1 MNHTDKPIIA
11 VTLGDPAGVG
21 PEITLKALKNERVQQ
36 AVRPVVFGDAQV
48 LRQAMD
54 ITGLRFNLQPLQR
67 IDQAVFEPNTI
78 LVVESDM
85 INAPVQM
92 GVVQGLCGRAVFSYL
107 ANATDWTMSGITQA
121 IATAPVSRESLQ
133 AGHIPY
139 WDQTEIL
146 AKLTQTETPLSLL
159 MNGPLRI
166 LLYGRPMPFRQA
178 AEHLTVDGLVAALQR
193 SAEGMRQ
200 LGFERPRLAVAA
212 LNPGDG
218 EDGFFGNEEAAIL
231 APAVAQACRLGLNVK
246 GPAPADS
253 LFCQALAGTYDAVL
267 ALVHDQRRIAALGY
281 DSQRTIEL
289 TLGLPFLH
297 IAAIHETAL
306 EDAGKNIADPAGMIE
321 CLLACSRYGQTA
333 REFLKRTLDSK
344 MKK

>member
-21 PEITLKALKNERVQQ
+21 PEITLKALKNEQVQQ

-67 IDQAVFEPNTI
+67 IDQAVFEPSTI

-92 GVVQGLCGRAVFSYL
+92 GEVQGLCGRAVFSYL
-107 ANATDWTMSGITQA
+107 ANAIDWTMSGITQA
-121 IATAPVSRESLQ
+121 MVSAPISRESLR

-146 AKLTQTETPLSLL
+146 AKLTQTETPISLL
-159 MNGPLRI
+159 MSGPLRI
-166 LLYGRPMPFRQA
+166 LFYSRPMPLRQV
-178 AEHLTVDGLVAALQR
+178 AEHLSVDSLVAALQR
-193 SAEGMRQ
+193 GVRGLRQ

-212 LNPGDG
+212 FNPYGGENGLFGD
-218 EDGFFGNEEAAIL
+218 EEAAIL
-231 APAVAQACRLGLNVK
+231 VPAVAQACRLGLDVK

-253 LFCQALAGTYDAVL
+253 VFCHALAGMYDAVF
-267 ALVHDQRRIAALGY
+267 ALYHDQGHIAAYCY
-281 DSQRTIEL
+281 DCQRTMEM

-297 IAAIHETAL
+297 IAAHHRTAL
-306 EDAGKNIADPAGMIE
+306 EAAGKNIADPTGMIE

-333 REFLKRTLDSK
+333 RDFSK
-344 MKK
+344 KNT

>member
-21 PEITLKALKNERVQQ
+21 PEITLKALKNEQVQQ

-67 IDQAVFEPNTI
+67 IDQAVFEPSTI

-107 ANATDWTMSGITQA
+107 ANAIDWTMSGITQA
-121 IATAPVSRESLQ
+121 MATAPVSRESLR

-146 AKLTQTETPLSLL
+146 AKLTQTETPISLL
-159 MNGPLRI
+159 MTGPLRI
-166 LLYGRPMPFRQA
+166 LLHSRPMPFRQV
-178 AEHLTVDGLVAALQR
+178 AEHLSVDGLVAALQR
-193 SAEGMRQ
+193 SVQGLRQ
-200 LGFERPRLAVAA
+200 LGIERPRLAVAA
-212 LNPGDG
+212 LNPCGGENGLFGD
-218 EDGFFGNEEAAIL
+218 EEAAIL
-231 APAVAQACRLGLNVK
+231 APAVAQACRLGLDVK
-246 GPAPADS
+246 GPTPAD
-253 LFCQALAGTYDAVL
+253 LVFCHALEGLYDAVF
-267 ALVHDQRRIAALGY
+267 ALYHDQGHIAALCY
-281 DSQRTIEL
+281 DCQRTIEM

-297 IAAIHETAL
+297 IAANHGTAL
-306 EDAGKNIADPAGMIE
+306 ADAGKNVANPAGMIE
-321 CLLACSRYGQTA
+321 CLLACSRYGQSA
-333 REFLKRTLDSK
+333 REFF
-344 MKK
+344 KKNT

>member
-1 MNHTDKPIIA
+1 MNQSEKPIIA

-21 PEITLKALKNERVQQ
+21 PEITLKALKNEQVQQ

-48 LRQAMD
+48 SRQAMD

-67 IDQAVFEPNTI
+67 IDQAVFEPSTI

-92 GVVQGLCGRAVFSYL
+92 GAAQDLCGRAVFSYL
-107 ANATDWTMSGITQA
+107 ANAVDWTMSGITQA
-121 IATAPVSRESLQ
+121 MVSAPVSRESLR

-146 AKLTQTETPLSLL
+146 AKLTQTETPISLL
-159 MNGPLRI
+159 MTGPLRI
-166 LLYGRPMPFRQA
+166 LLYARPMPFRQV
-178 AEHLTVDGLVAALQR
+178 AEHLSVDRLVAALQR
-193 SAEGMRQ
+193 GDQGMRQ
-200 LGFERPRLAVAA
+200 LGVERPRLAVAA
-212 LNPGDG
+212 LNPCGGEKGLLGD
-218 EDGFFGNEEAAIL
+218 EEAALL

-246 GPAPADS
+246 GPAPAD
-253 LFCQALAGTYDAVL
+253 LVFCHALAGMYDAVL
-267 ALVHDQRRIAALGY
+267 ALYYDQGRIAAFCY
-281 DSQRTIEL
+281 DCQRTIEL

-297 IAAIHETAL
+297 IAADYGTVL
-306 EDAGKNIADPAGMIE
+306 EDAGKNMADPVGMIE

-333 REFLKRTLDSK
+333 REFF
-344 MKK
+344 KKNT